1 MKYLVFCFVLLCT
14 AAKSQVVIEE
24 DVARY
29 FLKRNSI
36 VEILEKRDSL
46 YVSVMNYYNAELF
59 QKDKLLANCDKEN
72 ANLRESVYLFQ
83 KESRDLMN
91 QNKEITKLLAK
102 EQRKVRLCLIGMII
116 VALL

>member
-1 MKYLVFCFVLLCT
+1 MKYLVFCFLLICT
-14 AAKSQVVIEE
+14 AAKAQVVIEE

-46 YVSVMNYYNAELF
+46 YVSVMNYYNAEIF
-59 QKDKLLANCDKEN
+59 QKDKLIASYQKEN
-72 ANLRESVYLFQ
+72 TTLRESVDFFQ
-83 KESRDLMN
+83 KESKDLVN
-91 QNKEITKLLAK
+91 QNKTVTKLLAK
-102 EQRKVRLCLIGMII
+102 EQRKVRLCLLGMII